1 MSSRLVATA
10 VVTSIVALAAFEPGA
25 AAQTNSPASTT
36 PATPAKT
43 TPATTTP
50 AATTPAA
57 TTPATTTPA
66 AATPAATTPAA
77 TAPAATTPAATTPAG
92 TATATTEPAAA
103 DGHTQEQR
111 RAIYISVDFGFTRA
125 DIGALSDKTNFDRT
139 GANGILAGL
148 GIGYRH
154 NRLRFGGRFRD
165 ASTTQ
170 FNLWSLM
177 GEIGYG
183 FPMFPITPV
192 IFAHAGYMFDSGIER
207 STIASSLPAG
217 NVLTPNLGLD
227 GAVAGVEVLGNIHVS
242 EFLRIGPFVG
252 FDLTWLHR
260 KQVDLPQSIVPLT
273 DATKNNPLYTD
284 SGSGVGYVFSLGVRG
299 TGDIAF

>member
-1 MSSRLVATA
+1 MSFRLVATA
-10 VVTSIVALAAFEPGA
+10 VATSIVAFAAFEPGA
-25 AAQTNSPASTT
+25 AAQSAPPAGAT
-36 PATPAKT
+36 PATTATTAPSTTAPATTAPATTAPAATT
-43 TPATTTP
+43 TPATTTDG
-50 AATTPAA
+50 AASATT
-57 TTPATTTPA
+57 
-66 AATPAATTPAA
+66 
-77 TAPAATTPAATTPAG
+77 AP
-92 TATATTEPAAA
+92 TERGDYSASK
-103 DGHTQEQR
+103 ENR

-125 DIGALSDKTNFDRT
+125 DVGALSDNTNFDRT

-154 NRLRFGGRFRD
+154 GPLRIGGRFRD
-165 ASTTQ
+165 ASTTE

-183 FPMFPITPV
+183 FPLKPITPV

-207 STIASSLPAG
+207 SVVASSLPPG

-227 GAVAGVEVLGNIHVS
+227 GAVAGLEVLGNIHLS

-284 SGSGVGYVFSLGVRG
+284 SGSGVGYVFSLGLRG